1 MRGMRHRAT
10 GGSVMTTTEPF
21 LTVGAIARHLDR
33 PIHRIEYVIRSRRI
47 RPAGWAGH
55 ARVFRDSDLAF
66 IASELHRI
74 AAARGE
80 ERGASNG
87 GTP

>member
-1 MRGMRHRAT
+1 
-10 GGSVMTTTEPF
+10 MTTTEPF
-21 LTVGAIARHLDR
+21 LTVGAIARRLGW
-33 PIHRIEYVIRSRRI
+33 PVHRVAYVIRARGI

-55 ARVFRDSDLAF
+55 ARVFRDTDLAV
-66 IASELHRI
+66 IAAELSRI

-80 ERGASNG
+80 EPAELTG

>member
-1 MRGMRHRAT
+1 
-10 GGSVMTTTEPF
+10 MTTTDPF
-21 LTVGAIARHLDR
+21 LTVGAIARQLGR

-55 ARVFRDSDLAF
+55 ARVFLDSDLAV
-66 IASELHRI
+66 IAGELHRI

-80 ERGASNG
+80 ELAESNG

>member
-1 MRGMRHRAT
+1 
-10 GGSVMTTTEPF
+10 MTASEPF
-21 LTVGAIARHLDR
+21 LTVGAIARQLGR

-55 ARVFRDSDLAF
+55 ARVFRDSDLAV
-66 IASELHRI
+66 IAAELRRI

-80 ERGASNG
+80 EPPDHNG
-87 GTP
+87 GMP